1 MTIDEYFSTGP
12 PLERPIF
19 EAVMAVLANVGPV
32 TVEPVS
38 VGIFLKRAQTF
49 AQLRPMQQWVA
60 LSFGLRRRATHRT
73 ITRKLIEYNGR
84 YHHVANL
91 RSVTDFDEALS
102 HLVIEAYTQSPDV
115 DERSGKSGA

>member
-1 MTIDEYFSTGP
+1 MTLEDYFSTGP
-12 PLERPIF
+12 PLELPIF
-19 EAVMAVLANVGPV
+19 DSVMGALSSVGPI

-60 LSFGLRRRATHRT
+60 LSFGLRRKATHRT

-91 RSVTDFDEALS
+91 RSVDDFDATLAE
-102 HLVIEAYTQSPDV
+102 LVIEAYNQSPPT
-115 DERSGKSGA
+115 

>member
-1 MTIDEYFSTGP
+1 MTLEEYFSTGP
-12 PLERPIF
+12 PLERPMFDVVI
-19 EAVMAVLANVGPV
+19 AALSDVGPI

-91 RSVTDFDEALS
+91 RVVEDFDDALAN
-102 HLVIEAYTQSPDV
+102 LVIEAYNQSPD
-115 DERSGKSGA
+115 A